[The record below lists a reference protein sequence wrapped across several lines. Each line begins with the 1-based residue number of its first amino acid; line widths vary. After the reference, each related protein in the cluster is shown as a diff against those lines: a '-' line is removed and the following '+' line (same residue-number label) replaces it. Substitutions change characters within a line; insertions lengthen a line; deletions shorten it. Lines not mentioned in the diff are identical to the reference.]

1 MNQMTGHRHI
11 DHILEFA
18 SDTRWHDLP
27 KSTRAHVKA
36 LIIDSFT
43 VLPAGYRA
51 VGCRQILELLGQWPA
66 TPGASVLF
74 NTLKLPPPTA
84 AMANATLAEAW
95 DFDDTHDAAIVHCM
109 SPVLYSALAAAEGAA
124 QTVDG
129 GEFLTAVAVGL
140 EVVSR
145 LGMACMSPLTWTRT
159 ATLGGMAGALA
170 AARLSKLTREQMHNA
185 AGIAYMQAAGNS
197 QTIVDA
203 ATAKKMQVGFAA
215 RAAVLGTLLAAR
227 GLTGPKDI
235 LEGKYGYYELYERG
249 NHTLDAAM
257 QGLGSIWEIDNISVK
272 PFPCARETH
281 AAIFA
286 GLNATQGR
294 KVPLA
299 DIDRVVVSGPGILK
313 AISGRP
319 TASAGAAAVVSAHLS
334 IPYTLAVVLL
344 EGDLNLADFTES
356 LIAQPV
362 RQKLTSVVAVEAD
375 DALPYNDLAP
385 AEVTVT
391 LKQGK
396 VLHGACASLAKGIE
410 FDSRRFPHRAKA
422 PVVRRHVRASEGR
435 RVPLKGDRCRRQ
447 GRGYAGLRAHRDS
460 MLGAVSR
467 ATVLGH

>member
-1 MNQMTGHRHI
+1 MTPDRHI
-11 DHILEFA
+11 DHVLEFA
-18 SDTRWHDLP
+18 SDTRWHDVP
-27 KSTRAHVKA
+27 KPTRAHVKA

-51 VGCRQILELLGQWPA
+51 VGCRQILELLGRWPA
-66 TPGASVLF
+66 TLGASVLF
-74 NTLKLPPPTA
+74 NTLKLSPPTA

-109 SPVLYSALAAAEGAA
+109 SPVLYSALAAAECAGEL
-124 QTVDG
+124 VDG
-129 GEFLTAVAVGL
+129 YEFLAALAVAL

-145 LGMACMSPLTWTRT
+145 LGMACTSPLTWTRT

-170 AARLSKLTREQMHNA
+170 AARVSKLTREQMHNA

-215 RAAVLGTLLAAR
+215 RAAVLGTLLAAS

-235 LEGKYGYYELYERG
+235 LKGKYGYYELYERG

-257 QGLGSIWEIDNISVK
+257 QGLGESWEIDNISIK

-286 GLNATQGR
+286 GLQATQGR
-294 KVPLA
+294 KIPPM
-299 DIDRVVVSGPGILK
+299 DIERVMVKGPGILK

-319 TASAGAAAVVSAHLS
+319 TAGTGAAAVVSAHLS

-344 EGDLNLADFTES
+344 EGDLTLADFTES
-356 LIAQPV
+356 QIAKPE
-362 RQKLTSVVAVEAD
+362 RQKLASTVVVDAD
-375 DALPYNDLAP
+375 DALTFNDLAP
-385 AEVTVT
+385 AEITVT
-391 LKQGK
+391 MRQGK
-396 VLHGACASLAKGIE
+396 MLHGTCARLSKG
-410 FDSRRFPHRAKA
+410 FDSAGDLSLLERKRRSCVGMSEHPRVAEFLSEVRDVIDKA
-422 PVVRRHVRASEGR
+422 EDMPDFAEKVI
-435 RVPLKGDRCRRQ
+435 RCLTR
-447 GRGYAGLRAHRDS
+447 
-460 MLGAVSR
+460 
-467 ATVLGH
+467 